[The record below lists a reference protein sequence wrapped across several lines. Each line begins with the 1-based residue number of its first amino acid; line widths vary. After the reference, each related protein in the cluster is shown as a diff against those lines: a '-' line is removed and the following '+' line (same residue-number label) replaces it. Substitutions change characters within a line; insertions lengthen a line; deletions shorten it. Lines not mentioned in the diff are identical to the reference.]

1 MNSILISTVFFC
13 LISLAGVA
21 VYIVLYGSHRVFQ
34 ERFSEMTIKLK
45 LAEGDELLVSDRE
58 SEGVARSLF
67 QWALQR
73 MPAPKASPSTEKI
86 SRLLVRAG
94 FLRSATARTFQLIRL
109 IVFIA
114 LGIIGLVVAVTLGFA
129 MGRSILVVLG
139 SLALGYF
146 APLYY
151 LRRRAGKRQKEIS
164 RQLSDVL
171 DLLVVCVEAGMG
183 LFEAIKIVGDETE
196 RYGQAIGT
204 ELAQVSVEVAAGT
217 SLGQAL
223 RNLAERTAVEDIK
236 PLAATL
242 IQSEQ
247 LGSQIGP
254 ALRSSSDA
262 LRIKRRF
269 RAEEAAQKSTIKI
282 LFPLVLFILP
292 AMLIVLLAPA
302 MIQAMRTLSA
312 RLISPGLDRDA
323 RGQYRS

>member
-1 MNSILISTVFFC
+1 MSPLLISTAIFG
-13 LISLAGVA
+13 LLGAAGMA
-21 VYIVLYGSHRVFQ
+21 VYVALYGSHRVFQ
-34 ERFSEMTIKLK
+34 ERFSEMAIKLK
-45 LAEGDELLVSDRE
+45 ISEGEGMFAGDHLPA
-58 SEGVARSLF
+58 GVARSLF
-67 QWALQR
+67 QWALHR
-73 MPAPKASPSTEKI
+73 MPAPKASPSMEKV
-86 SRLLVRAG
+86 SSTLVRAG
-94 FLRSATARTFQLIRL
+94 FIRSGALRTFQLIR
-109 IVFIA
+109 FIMLA
-114 LGIIGLVVAVTLGFA
+114 FTGIIGLIVAMMLGLPTIRIFMVV
-129 MGRSILVVLG
+129 IG
-139 SLALGYF
+139 SLAAGYF

-151 LRRRAGKRQKEIS
+151 LRRRATRRQKDIS

-171 DLLVVCVEAGMG
+171 DLLVVCVEAGLG

-204 ELAQVSVEVAAGT
+204 ELALVSVEVAAGG

-223 RNLAERTAVEDIK
+223 RNLAVRTAVEDVK

-247 LGSQIGP
+247 LGSQVGP
-254 ALRSSSDA
+254 ALRASSDS
-262 LRIKRRF
+262 LRTKRRF

-312 RLISPGLDRDA
+312 
-323 RGQYRS
+323 Q